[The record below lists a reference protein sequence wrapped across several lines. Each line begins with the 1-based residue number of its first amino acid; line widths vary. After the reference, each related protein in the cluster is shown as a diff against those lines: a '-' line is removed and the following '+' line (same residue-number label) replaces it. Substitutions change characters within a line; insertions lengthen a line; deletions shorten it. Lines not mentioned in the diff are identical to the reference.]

1 MNKFID
7 IKYENLDSDICN
19 IIQKY
24 YSINEISKFNLYV
37 QDNVLF
43 IKNLNEYI
51 YFDKNIQFPG
61 DVKFKIKWENFED
74 NQFIEPKFEKI
85 ISRYYDLNKIEYS
98 IDGKCVIINNNNLL
112 ERIYFDELIKKD
124 TIKYYNILY
133 ENIEKH
139 ESVVFIIQVGKWD
152 TLEKMY
158 HNLDIIGEVDA
169 NCIIAVV
176 ENEYDD
182 EKIDAIKT
190 KIKNLVIIEVKNKGM
205 DIGVFLLS
213 LLYLRDND
221 LNYDY
226 LIKIHTKTDDR
237 FREHVCEHLIGS
249 KKIIDSNINILRK
262 DPNIGML
269 NGTLTF
275 NYHKNKQFYDNHFEY
290 LEYFCNLLLDESI
303 NINKLEF
310 AVGTFFYSKFDVF
323 DIFNKNHIKLIYNQ
337 LNDFES
343 LDKNW
348 YAIFYNL
355 KHKSD
360 SFIKQ
365 HYLKN
370 KHKNHGN
377 NLELQR
383 KTNCS
388 GMRDFMIEHA
398 LERFFGYLNKNKK
411 YTMIEV

>member
-1 MNKFID
+1 MNKYID
-7 IKYENLDSDICN
+7 VKYENLDSDICI

-24 YSINEISKFNLYV
+24 YTNNEISKFILQV
-37 QDNVLF
+37 QDNILF
-43 IKNLNEYI
+43 LKNINEYI

-74 NQFIEPKFEKI
+74 NQYIEPKIEKI
-85 ISRYYDLNKIEYS
+85 ISRYYDLNKIEYN
-98 IDGKCVIINNNNLL
+98 IDGKCVKINNNNFL
-112 ERIYFDELIKKD
+112 EYIYFDELIKKD

-133 ENIEKH
+133 ENIEKK
-139 ESVVFIIQVGKWD
+139 ENIIFIIQVGKWE

-158 HNLDIIGEVDA
+158 HNLDIINEIDA
-169 NCIIAVV
+169 NYIIAVV
-176 ENEYDD
+176 ENEYDN
-182 EKIDAIKT
+182 EKIET
-190 KIKNLVIIEVKNKGM
+190 IKNKLKNLIIIEVKNKGM

-213 LLYLRDND
+213 LLYLRDNN
-221 LNYDY
+221 LNYEY
-226 LIKIHTKTDDR
+226 LVKIHTKTDDR
-237 FREHVCEHLIGS
+237 FREHVCDHLIES
-249 KKIIDSNINILRK
+249 KKIINHNINLLK
-262 DPNIGML
+262 NNSKIGML

-275 NYHKNKQFYDNHFEY
+275 NYHKNKQFYENHFKY
-290 LEYFCNLLLDESI
+290 LEYLCNLLLDESI
-303 NINKLEF
+303 NNDNLEF

-323 DIFNKNHIKLIYNQ
+323 DVFNKNHIKLIYNQ

-348 YAIFYNL
+348 YSIFYNL
-355 KHKSD
+355 KNKND
-360 SFIKQ
+360 NFINQ

-377 NLELQR
+377 NLELQK
-383 KTNCS
+383 KTECS

-398 LERFFGYLNKNKK
+398 LERFFGYLNKNKN